1 MCDILY
7 KLLKFRERSN
17 VKINVRLWIICIL
30 FWNDLLLPALLT
42 MLISYFL
49 KAVTTFFYPRARFF
63 RRNQDWIL
71 KSKNRFCI
79 SFFFF
84 FACVRACVQWYGKN
98 NNGKKKNR
106 QRNYFYYPNTYFVVL
121 KFSSGAILCTFRIS
135 KDFT

>member
-7 KLLKFRERSN
+7 KLLKLREKSI

-79 SFFFF
+79 SFFFLL
-84 FACVRACVQWYGKN
+84 ACVRACNDMEKIIME
-98 NNGKKKNR
+98 KKKNR